1 MHSDD
6 FGIGI
11 IVSPGRVPGISENR
25 QGVCHGGAPNLPRLT
40 INYLYA
46 IVAITHPSIGITCHL
61 PARSNRPLSSLLFRS
76 FRCRHPRI
84 PAEKKYLLA
93 VNFL

>member
-46 IVAITHPSIGITCHL
+46 IVAITHPSALFVICRL
-61 PARSNRPLSSLLFRS
+61 ARTGHYPRCYFVRLAAGAPGFLRRRS
-76 FRCRHPRI
+76 DLR
-84 PAEKKYLLA
+84 
-93 VNFL
+93 